1 MIQRMLNYVTINLPD
16 LDLTTVTDIE
26 VTFKQRT
33 SRIELN
39 YGADN
44 ISVSDAHTLKVVVPK
59 ADAMKLEDTPVQGQI
74 MFTIEGVPMAT
85 KVFTLSVDEL
95 LKEEGYGN

>member
-1 MIQRMLNYVTINLPD
+1 MIQRMLNYVTINLPE

-33 SRIELN
+33 TGTELN
-39 YGADN
+39 YSGES
-44 ISVSDAHTLKVVVPK
+44 ISISDEHSVKVIIPK
-59 ADAMKLEDTPVQGQI
+59 TDAMKLSDTPVQGQV
-74 MFTIEGVPMAT
+74 MFTLNDVPLAT

-95 LKEEGYGN
+95 LKEAGYGN

>member
-33 SRIELN
+33 SKTELN
-39 YGADN
+39 YDASS
-44 ISVSDAHTLKVVVPK
+44 ISVSGDHELKVIVSK
-59 ADAMKLEDTPVQGQI
+59 ADAMKLDDTPVQGQV
-74 MFTIEGVPMAT
+74 MFTLKGIPMAT

-95 LKEEGYGN
+95 LKEEGYGD